1 LLFEILCDIPDRD
14 VKPENV
20 GVDVRGDMR
29 IFDFGLAKEMKP
41 KDLVKSP
48 EDYNATGLTGS
59 RR

>member
-1 LLFEILCDIPDRD
+1 MSFERLFDIADRD
-14 VKPENV
+14 IKPENV

-29 IFDFGLAKEMKP
+29 IFDFGIAKELKL
-41 KDLVKSP
+41 KDLVKRP